1 MAPVGDV
8 PRSPARAWCVDR
20 PGGHRE
26 FHFRRDHRET
36 LVSPFPQLVH
46 TTPMTQNKTAKGAR
60 AHRVDESKAL
70 MYMGQLPKE
79 FRAWL
84 KEHAITN
91 WSTASMYKTYRKYG
105 RQRALLMLVAREAAD
120 TSVTYGPDHPEADPV
135 YRAQAKGLHIDEQ
148 LGRFARQARDTMIEQ
163 IKASMETADAT

>member
-1 MAPVGDV
+1 VWTE
-8 PRSPARAWCVDR
+8 R
-20 PGGHRE
+20 GGTE
-26 FHFRRDHRET
+26 SSFSGATTEKT
-36 LVSPFPQLVH
+36 QVSPFPQLVH
-46 TTPMTQNKTAKGAR
+46 TTPMTQNKTAKGAV
-60 AHRVDESKAL
+60 AQRVDEDKAL

-91 WSTASMYKTYRKYG
+91 WSAPSVYKNYRIYG

-120 TSVTYGPDHPEADPV
+120 TVLTYGPDHPEADPV
-135 YRAQAKGLHIDEQ
+135 YRAKTKGLHVDEQ
-148 LGRFARQARDTMIEQ
+148 LGRFVLQARDTMIEH